1 MLNVKASMTSEQN
14 DRPPGQILQGD
25 YHDILPAD
33 SFTAQRLKHASACH
47 LHLTTR
53 RVFIGPIPEA
63 WIADHRKSWASYRPR
78 TLTYSSK
85 TASFNAAK
93 TVPEL
98 RALTGLDSGKRNRRR
113 HKISFPQPSDINNAM
128 SSDANIQNT
137 ERQTTSPIPSQ
148 TASGS
153 GSNDQAKS
161 VKTSPTDSFDSAG
174 LESYIT
180 APLNPRGAKSF
191 VTAYE
196 RPNSTVKATETV
208 QSNDMP
214 IKDIPS
220 KPAAEES
227 GGSATVKHHPETP
240 NDKSVRKKGSSESTQ
255 ALLTQDERKAQ
266 ADSQRKSKS
275 KVQEFSTSGEEP
287 DKPEALLLIPP
298 EAYEDNEVT
307 NAEPTR
313 AGKVRFSLSG
323 NVASKG
329 DRLRDRVSN
338 AKEKIV
344 EESRKSKAGP
354 GQLLKAERMLVR
366 IDVSKQDIPDDY
378 SEKHSAKAETR
389 VLEKWKE
396 YMVTCRK
403 GIDGD
408 GFVLHMSK
416 SRVLPLISSEHIS
429 KRVAYEIALKP
440 LLTRVNLFST
450 LDKTI
455 VVWEAKKKATKIF
468 VLRPRSSTSSI
479 EWLMFLN
486 LILGYTIP
494 DMLRISVPDLDV
506 VLEVF
511 NPLNE
516 SEVFENSPGE
526 VNDAV
531 ALDEGEQKLLKD
543 GHTAKGIIGRALQV
557 LEDSEFQNILNSW
570 QERDER
576 LGLAWRQYDRLE
588 WLHGANE
595 NHMYSVLA
603 MQKTHELEIR
613 PKVHYPTIAI
623 TGSPGTDRGQ
633 LHEPAP
639 IEGFLVLQTSQKGRE
654 SLMGKNYF
662 KRLYFST
669 HNHLLC
675 FSTPGRAIPP
685 KPLEVKQALQDGTPK
700 AKVLAEKIP
709 LIYTID
715 PYPIQD
721 GKITWLSDSNLQ
733 EIREYD
739 HRAYEES
746 ERALHL
752 MLEAEG
758 YIDLCLI
765 KHVRKYKLQKDGE
778 PQANGTQQDESEN
791 ESDVETGTAATKHDI
806 QRSFVIHLT
815 NGLTVRLQAYD
826 KVARKEWVK
835 RLRALSE
842 YWKHRI
848 AEDVNVLKETRQQ
861 NLASLGIDE
870 EMESIIGQIAEKW
883 EVSKSVASP
892 ELFHMCG
899 ISCCRQ
905 ITV

>member
-1 MLNVKASMTSEQN
+1 MTSDQN
-14 DRPPGQILQGD
+14 DRLPGQILQGD
-25 YHDILPAD
+25 YHDILPED

-63 WIADHRKSWASYRPR
+63 WIADHRKSWVNYRPR
-78 TLTYSSK
+78 VLTYSSK

-98 RALTGLDSGKRNRRR
+98 RALTGLDPGQNNSRK
-113 HKISFPQPSDINNAM
+113 HKISFPQPADVDDAA
-128 SSDANIQNT
+128 SSDTNIQHVGRQAT
-137 ERQTTSPIPSQ
+137 SPAPSQTTSGLDSTGTPGP
-148 TASGS
+148 
-153 GSNDQAKS
+153 
-161 VKTSPTDSFDSAG
+161 VETSPTDSYDSAG
-174 LESYIT
+174 PESYIT
-180 APLNPRGAKSF
+180 APSNPRGAKSF
-191 VTAYE
+191 VTAHE
-196 RPNSTVKATETV
+196 RLEPTAKASENV
-208 QSNDMP
+208 QGNDMP
-214 IKDIPS
+214 IKDMKS
-220 KPAAEES
+220 KPVDEES
-227 GGSATVKHHPETP
+227 GNSTTMKYSPESIG
-240 NDKSVRKKGSSESTQ
+240 DKSVQKKGSSESTQ
-255 ALLTQDERKAQ
+255 ALLTQDQRKAQ
-266 ADSQRKSKS
+266 TDSQRKSKS
-275 KVQEFSTSGEEP
+275 KAQEPSALGKQPNKP
-287 DKPEALLLIPP
+287 DVLLEIEP
-298 EAYEDNEVT
+298 EAYEDNDMAEVT

-313 AGKVRFSLSG
+313 KGKVRFSLSE
-323 NVASKG
+323 NAASKS

-338 AKEKIV
+338 AKEKII
-344 EESRKSKAGP
+344 EGSRKSKAEP

-366 IDVSKQDIPDDY
+366 VDVSKHDIPDDY
-378 SEKHSAKAETR
+378 SEKHSAKAETKL
-389 VLEKWKE
+389 LEKWRE

-403 GIDGD
+403 GTDGD

-416 SRVLPLISSEHIS
+416 SRVIPLFASERIS
-429 KRVAYEIALKP
+429 KRVAYEISLKP
-440 LLTRVNLFST
+440 LLTRVNLFSP

-455 VVWEAKKKATKIF
+455 VVWEANKKATRIF
-468 VLRPRSSTSSI
+468 ILRPRSSASSI

-494 DMLRISVPDLDV
+494 DKLRISVPDLDV

-511 NPLNE
+511 NPLNG
-516 SEVFENSPGE
+516 SEIFENGSE
-526 VNDAV
+526 ETNDTV
-531 ALDEGEQKLLKD
+531 ASNGDKQKLLNEGD
-543 GHTAKGIIGRALQV
+543 IAKRIIGRALQV
-557 LEDSEFQNILNSW
+557 LEDSDFQNVLDTW
-570 QERDER
+570 QEKDER

-613 PKVHYPTIAI
+613 PKMHYPTIA
-623 TGSPGTDRGQ
+623 TTESPGTGREQ
-633 LHEPAP
+633 LNEPAP
-639 IEGFLVLQTSQKGRE
+639 IEGFLVLQTSQHGRE

-662 KRLYFST
+662 RRLYFST

-685 KPLEVKQALQDGTPK
+685 KPPELKQALQDGKPK

-709 LIYTID
+709 LIYPID

-721 GKITWLSDSNLQ
+721 GKITWLSDSNSQ
-733 EIREYD
+733 EIEEHD

-746 ERALHL
+746 DRALHL

-758 YIDLCLI
+758 YIDLCHI
-765 KHVRKYKLQKDGE
+765 KHVRKYKPQKDGE
-778 PQANGTQQDESEN
+778 PEANDMQQDDSEDEN
-791 ESDVETGTAATKHDI
+791 ELATDTAASKYDI
-806 QRSFVIHLT
+806 QRSFVLYLT

-826 KVARKEWVK
+826 KIARKEWVK

-842 YWKHRI
+842 YWKHRT
-848 AEDVNVLKETRQQ
+848 AEDVNVLKEIRQQ
-861 NLASLGIDE
+861 NLTSLGIDE
-870 EMESIIGQIAEKW
+870 EMESIVGQIAEKW
-883 EVSKSVASP
+883 EVSKSVASS